1 MYDNVDLSR
10 VPHHVAI
17 IMDGNGRWAN
27 ARGLHRT
34 QGHAAGEPALF
45 DVIEG
50 AREMGVKWLTAY
62 TFSTENW
69 SRDAVEV
76 KFLMKF
82 NVDLLERRRDEL
94 HANGIRIHFIGERD
108 DPRVPDDLRDR
119 INGAERLTESNDGMN
134 MVFAFN
140 YGGRTEI
147 VRAITH
153 IAADVASGLIAP
165 DDIDLDA
172 VADRLY
178 LPEMPDPDL
187 VIRTSGEQRTSNYL
201 LWESAYSEYVFTPV
215 LWPDFDRHT
224 LADCIAEYQARDRR
238 FGGAVDASPPARFD
252 FCSAEDRPVEG

>member
-1 MYDNVDLSR
+1 MYDNVDLTQ
-10 VPHHVAI
+10 VPQHVAI

-45 DVIEG
+45 DVIDG
-50 AREMGVKWLTAY
+50 AREMGVKWLTAF

-69 SRDAVEV
+69 SRDGYEVE
-76 KFLMKF
+76 FLMQF

-94 HANGIRIHFIGERD
+94 HANGIRIHFIGDRD
-108 DPRVPDDLRDR
+108 DARVPDELRDR
-119 INGAERLTESNDGMN
+119 INSAEQLTANNDVMH

-140 YGGRTEI
+140 YGGRTEL
-147 VRAITH
+147 VRAINQ
-153 IAADVASGLIAP
+153 IAAEVADGSLRPGEVDLDTVASH
-165 DDIDLDA
+165 
-172 VADRLY
+172 LY

-187 VIRTSGEQRTSNYL
+187 VIRTSGEIRTSNYL

-224 LADCIAEYQARDRR
+224 LADCIAEYQGRHRR
-238 FGGAVDASPPARFD
+238 FGGAVDDSGATVSTT
-252 FCSAEDRPVEG
+252 E

>member
-1 MYDNVDLSR
+1 MYDNVDLTR
-10 VPHHVAI
+10 VPQHVAI

-45 DVIEG
+45 DVIAG

-69 SRDAVEV
+69 SRDAFEVE
-76 KFLMKF
+76 FLMKF

-94 HANGIRIHFIGERD
+94 HADGIRIHFIGDRD

-119 INGAERLTESNDGMN
+119 IAGAEALTVNNDVMH

-140 YGGRTEI
+140 YGGRAE
-147 VRAITH
+147 VVHAINK
-153 IAADVASGLIAP
+153 IAEKVAGGTLAP
-165 DDIDLDA
+165 GDIDA
-172 VADRLY
+172 VTVAHNLY
-178 LPEMPDPDL
+178 LPDCPDPDL
-187 VIRTSGEQRTSNYL
+187 VIRTSGELRTSNYL
-201 LWESAYSEYVFTPV
+201 LWEAAYSEYVFTPV

-224 LADCIAEYQARDRR
+224 LADCIAEYQARHRR
-238 FGGAVDASPPARFD
+238 FGGAVDASD
-252 FCSAEDRPVEG
+252 QSAPTTE